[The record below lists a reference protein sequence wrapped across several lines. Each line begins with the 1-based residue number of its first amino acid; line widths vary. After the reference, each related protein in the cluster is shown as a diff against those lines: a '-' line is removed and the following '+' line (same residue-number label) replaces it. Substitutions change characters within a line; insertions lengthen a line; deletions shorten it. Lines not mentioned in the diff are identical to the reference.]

1 MSDQDKPQEP
11 LSNEPKPP
19 TDISTE
25 ATLKVHELLHWIENN
40 RPKFLG
46 AMVTIAVLIAAW
58 IVMDRASHSKELRA
72 NAALTDEFVMGP
84 SPADSDPEEPDPAV
98 LASVAQ
104 EFSGTDSGVRALL
117 FSGLTYFED
126 KQYAEAKAK
135 LQEFSDAGGSVDPFV
150 AEQTRYAI
158 GVCHEALGELTQA
171 QAIYQALVG
180 SAYPTLA
187 AAAQYSMG
195 RLKEEEGDLEAA
207 LAFYDGLVGAEDL
220 NLSHWSNLSTTR
232 RLAIYEER
240 PDLEPEPE
248 EPELPVFDEAP
259 TTADIVEIQPSEDQG
274 EAEEEPAE
282 EESSEEETSEDAP
295 VLEETADAPS
305 EE

>member
-11 LSNEPKPP
+11 LSNEPKAPA
-19 TDISTE
+19 DISTE

-46 AMVTIAVLIAAW
+46 GLVTIAVLIAAW
-58 IVMDRASHSKELRA
+58 IVVDRASHSKELRA
-72 NAALTDEFVMGP
+72 NAALTDEFVLGAA
-84 SPADSDPEEPDPAV
+84 PADSDPEDPDPAA
-98 LASVAQ
+98 LALVAQ

-126 KQYAEAKAK
+126 KAYAEAKTK
-135 LQEFSDAGGSVDPFV
+135 LQEFTDAAGSVDPFV
-150 AEQTRYAI
+150 TEQTRYAI

-248 EPELPVFDEAP
+248 EPDLPVFEEVP
-259 TTADIVEIQPSEDQG
+259 TTADIVELEPGESE
-274 EAEEEPAE
+274 AAIEEDSAE
-282 EESSEEETSEDAP
+282 EESSEDTPSTDES
-295 VLEETADAPS
+295 VDAPS